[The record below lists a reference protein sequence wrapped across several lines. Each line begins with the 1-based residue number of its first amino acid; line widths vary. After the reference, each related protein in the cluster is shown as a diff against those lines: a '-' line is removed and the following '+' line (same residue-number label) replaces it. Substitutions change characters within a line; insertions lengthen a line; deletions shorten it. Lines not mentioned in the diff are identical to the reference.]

1 MKEGVCLKKAVTAF
15 ACPDGGHPYVQ
26 SGLDQIPVGS
36 PFQEIQFPTF
46 NLNKFI
52 STKVNLRS
60 SALFVQGI
68 TRIRRKLLL
77 LWFILFY
84 HKKR

>member
-52 STKVNLRS
+52 STKVK
-60 SALFVQGI
+60 SAFISTFCAGDNPDQAEVTTFVVY
-68 TRIRRKLLL
+68 
-77 LWFILFY
+77 FILS
-84 HKKR
+84 